1 MVRRGWRSCIVPR
14 LPPGRVSVKRGFLG
28 RRSVFFVERG
38 AKSGKSGKNAPEKCS
53 KPLESLSFFL
63 AIENGKKRQAKA
75 RKTAIFQEKH

>member
-1 MVRRGWRSCIVPR
+1 MPR

-38 AKSGKSGKNAPEKCS
+38 AKSGKSGKSGKNAPEKCS